1 MYLVLCE
8 LLRAKNIYHTIW
20 SCDKKKSM
28 SLFRN
33 ENLLI
38 IFRRFWVNHDFTLS
52 VLLGDIIYHI
62 LYLQFGLFW

>member
-1 MYLVLCE
+1 MFLVLCE

-20 SCDKKKSM
+20 SCDKKKIH
-28 SLFRN
+28 N

-62 LYLQFGLFW
+62 LYLQFWSVLVMFT